1 MKSKNG
7 IKGVI
12 GAMLM
17 LALVGCDETTGTTS
31 TVETVVRDSVVV
43 HDSVRV
49 IDNVQTKILD
59 SVSVKDSL
67 NVVDSVRI
75 IDSVRVIDSINVVD
89 SVRVIDSVNVIDSIR
104 VIDSVRVVDSVHVV
118 DSVTVRDSIA
128 VHDPEYYFG
137 ECTAENAGV
146 IKSTTINGT
155 VRSFICDKLTLLW
168 RSANKVDWNDKYIY
182 DSQVSEFTSIEVLV
196 HNLAS
201 TDKMILVLRH
211 AERGSDYSITG
222 PLNENGKKQGVAL
235 GKSLADTTLEFYYG
249 ASQFVRAHQTCNS
262 IAKGRGELDTLADTL
277 AVLNDDWFVKDEAA
291 YKSAKDAHGGGWKVT
306 SEWAYEGTYSD
317 AFYNLEARSTELLD
331 GYLIP
336 AFENSG
342 KQVGLFVSH
351 DVVMVP
357 LVVYASGKNIDLKYY
372 KNSTNRWLNYLGG
385 IAIVFKPD
393 GTRVFYA
400 VKGLES
406 GTM

>member
-1 MKSKNG
+1 MKEENWVKLAA
-7 IKGVI
+7 
-12 GAMLM
+12 GALFTI
-17 LALVGCDETTGTTS
+17 ALVACNEATVSSSEET
-31 TVETVVRDSVVV
+31 EKVVLRDSLVV
-43 HDSVRV
+43 HDSVEVR
-49 IDNVQTKILD
+49 D
-59 SVSVKDSL
+59 SVQI
-67 NVVDSVRI
+67 VDSVRI
-75 IDSVRVIDSINVVD
+75 IDSV
-89 SVRVIDSVNVIDSIR
+89 NVIDSIHVVDSIN
-104 VIDSVRVVDSVHVV
+104 VIDSVRVVDSVNVI
-118 DSVTVRDSIA
+118 DSVVLHDSVA
-128 VHDPEYYFG
+128 VFGPEHYFG
-137 ECTAENAGV
+137 ECTIENANIV
-146 IKSTTINGT
+146 KSTTINGT
-155 VRSFICDKLTLLW
+155 VRDFVCDKLTLLW
-168 RSANKVDWNDKYIY
+168 RAANKVDWNNHYIY
-182 DSQVSEFTSIEVLV
+182 ESHVTDFVPIQTVVK
-196 HNLAS
+196 NLAE
-201 TDKMILVLRH
+201 TEKLIVIIRH
-211 AERGSDYSITG
+211 AQRGSDYSITG
-222 PLNENGKKQGVAL
+222 PLDSTGMAQAFEL
-235 GKSLADTTLEFYYG
+235 GESLQKDSLNRDSTSDDIEVYYG
-249 ASQFVRAHQTCNS
+249 ASQFVRAHQTNNH

-357 LVVYASGKNIDLKYY
+357 LVVYASAKNIDLKYY
-372 KNSTNRWLNYLGG
+372 ESTTDHWLNYLAG